1 MFKKVVVCFS
11 QISKAKMAEHSIVI
25 ATGKDIVQSLGRHF
39 SYELSDRKAQN
50 NLIEGASR
58 EALEV
63 EEKQICTV
71 MTFSVGAFAEVVIPT
86 VVEWANSQEV
96 TKEDIKVKIENVI
109 PSYDKNNKHVE
120 TIVKFRTKT
129 DRITFTAYYTTQRVK
144 IEGKGYLCFV
154 QQFILPLFKDKIE
167 RVPEGK
173 IEKYNKDVIAALS
186 GKRKVVSRPMRSV
199 RYKAMAM
206 IPCLKCD
213 SVFPNAGQLNKHR
226 KLVHTKTGSEPNTS
240 MRGIP
245 LVDDISLLD
254 IS

>member
-86 VVEWANSQEV
+86 VVKKSLR
-96 TKEDIKVKIENVI
+96 KI
-109 PSYDKNNKHVE
+109 
-120 TIVKFRTKT
+120 
-129 DRITFTAYYTTQRVK
+129 
-144 IEGKGYLCFV
+144 
-154 QQFILPLFKDKIE
+154 
-167 RVPEGK
+167 
-173 IEKYNKDVIAALS
+173 
-186 GKRKVVSRPMRSV
+186 
-199 RYKAMAM
+199 
-206 IPCLKCD
+206 
-213 SVFPNAGQLNKHR
+213 
-226 KLVHTKTGSEPNTS
+226 
-240 MRGIP
+240 
-245 LVDDISLLD
+245 
-254 IS
+254 

>member
-1 MFKKVVVCFS
+1 M
-11 QISKAKMAEHSIVI
+11 
-25 ATGKDIVQSLGRHF
+25 
-39 SYELSDRKAQN
+39 
-50 NLIEGASR
+50 
-58 EALEV
+58 
-63 EEKQICTV
+63 
-71 MTFSVGAFAEVVIPT
+71 
-86 VVEWANSQEV
+86 
-96 TKEDIKVKIENVI
+96 KIENVI

-206 IPCLKCD
+206 IPCPKCD
-213 SVFPNAGQLNKHR
+213 TVFPNAGQLNKHR
-226 KLVHTKTGSEPNTS
+226 KLVHTKSGSEPNTS
-240 MRGIP
+240 IRGIP

-254 IS
+254 ISEDNIEDNNIKQITLEEKCPSVEVKVTKKEVSQKQFSLLVNVKLATITH